1 MDDSRPL
8 SLEEP
13 GFYELRDQRTGDRAA
28 VVAVNVDPAEA
39 ATDVFDPAELVQVV
53 GSPDAANPLAEEAVA
68 LTVAER
74 ERQQN
79 AWWYLIVLAF
89 LILAA
94 ETVFSNRYYRAA
106 TPTRG

>member
-1 MDDSRPL
+1 MISNPAADAVTTKRP
-8 SLEEP
+8 P
-13 GFYELRDQRTGDRAA
+13 GPPAS
-28 VVAVNVDPAEA
+28 AEA
-39 ATDVFDPAELVQVV
+39 T
-53 GSPDAANPLAEEAVA
+53 PLAGDAVT
-68 LTVAER
+68 LTVQER